1 MRKWLVAVLLFT
13 LFGGFVSA
21 RTETEVHPFLEM
33 LDQVPAQPE
42 TRTGILYY
50 ADLRA
55 AEQARA
61 GAAQPESWAELEALE
76 ESDDLSGALWNA
88 GVLMGLN
95 SSSSLHTLFQG
106 GDSLPDIMGFDFF
119 DVDRALEYGDPPY
132 HGLILQGDFDT
143 DAINTAL
150 TSRGFVREEPLAG
163 FPLWCSEAGCEAGA
177 EVDLPGRQPADPF
190 GGRYGQRQ
198 PILNSENYLSGS
210 PHYSLVEAH
219 AEVISGERSTLA
231 DLPDYQA
238 VVEATT
244 REGIFIQAWIVDPL
258 MIAPVSDPAILL
270 APPAEVED
278 LLAEMEAAYIPI
290 QPYSLLMIADTATET
305 EQIAYVAL
313 VYNDQAAAEEA
324 ASVIP
329 ARIADYTSIAARRPF
344 TDLLEERDL
353 TFPVAEVYA
362 SELTG
367 KFVVLI
373 PFRGPIAGDEPLEDD
388 VPGQLPVSSMA
399 FRLLVNMIS
408 RADTDWLAYEF

>member
-1 MRKWLVAVLLFT
+1 MRQWLAAAVLFT
-13 LFGGFVSA
+13 LFGGFASA
-21 RTETEVHPFLEM
+21 QTETEIHPFLEM

-42 TRTGILYY
+42 TRAGILYY

-76 ESDDLSGALWNA
+76 EADDLSRALWLA
-88 GVLMGLN
+88 GVMMGLN
-95 SSSSLHTLFQG
+95 SSSSLHALFQG

-119 DVDRALEYGDPPY
+119 DVDRALEYGELFQT
-132 HGLILQGDFDT
+132 GVVLQGDFDT
-143 DAINTAL
+143 DAIEAAL

-163 FPLWCSEAGCEAGA
+163 FPLWCSDAGCEGGA
-177 EVDLPGRQPADPF
+177 EVDLPARQPADPF
-190 GGRYGQRQ
+190 GGDLGRRQ
-198 PILNSENYLSGS
+198 PVLNPPGFLLSS
-210 PHYSLVEAH
+210 PQYSLVEAH

-238 VVEATT
+238 LVEATT
-244 REGIFIQAWIVDPL
+244 REGIFIHAWIINPL
-258 MIAPVSDPAILL
+258 LIGSVSDTITALVGPSAQE
-270 APPAEVED
+270 A

-290 QPYSLLMIADTATET
+290 QSYSLLMIADTATET

-313 VYNDQAAAEEA
+313 VYDDQVAAQEA
-324 ASVIP
+324 AFVIP
-329 ARIADYTSIAARRPF
+329 GRIAAYTSIVARRPF

-353 TFPVAEVYA
+353 TFPIAEIYA
-362 SELTG
+362 SESTG
-367 KFVVLI
+367 KFLVLI

-388 VPGQLPVSSMA
+388 LPGQLPVSSMA

-408 RADTDWLAYEF
+408 RADTGWLAYEF